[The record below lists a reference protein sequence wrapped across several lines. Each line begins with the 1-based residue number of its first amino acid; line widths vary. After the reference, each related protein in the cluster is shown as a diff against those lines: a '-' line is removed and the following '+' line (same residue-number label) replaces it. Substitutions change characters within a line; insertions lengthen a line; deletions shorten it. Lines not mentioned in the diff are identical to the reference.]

1 MNRSPRRPGGAPPLA
16 RTTGN
21 QFAPLDVAVL
31 AGLASMW
38 GFSFLFIKVA
48 VAAMSPLWVVG
59 VRTSV
64 GALVLLV
71 ILRLRRRMLPRDPA
85 TWGRLLVLAT
95 LGNAIPWGLL
105 AWAEQFIPSGLAAVI
120 NALTPSST
128 LLVAA
133 AIGLERLT
141 GRRIAGLALALG
153 GTLLAV
159 WTELGTP
166 GRGAAAV
173 AVVLAT
179 VCYGGAAVFAKRKV
193 SGTHPPL
200 VIATGQVLLAALI
213 SLPLAVV
220 VGPMPLGAA
229 VTPAVIA
236 SVLALG
242 GLGTGAAFFL
252 FYTLIARVGAT
263 NAAMV
268 TYLVPVVGVAAGALL
283 LAEPVGV
290 NLVVGAALIVGGIWL
305 AQREHTPTPVEQLE
319 EASA

>member
-1 MNRSPRRPGGAPPLA
+1 MTHHSPRRVAGPSPASRA
-16 RTTGN
+16 AN
-21 QFAPLDVAVL
+21 QFAPVDVAVIT
-31 AGLASMW
+31 ALASMW

-48 VAAMSPLWVVG
+48 VAVMSPLWIVG
-59 VRTSV
+59 VRTGV

-71 ILRLRRRMLPRDPA
+71 ILRLRRRALPRDRA

-133 AIGLERLT
+133 AVGLERLT

-159 WTELGTP
+159 WTELGSP

-173 AVVLAT
+173 AVVVAT
-179 VCYGGAAVFAKRKV
+179 VCYGAAAVFAKRFV

-200 VIATGQVLLAALI
+200 VIATGQVGLAALL
-213 SLPLAVV
+213 SLPLAAIVGPTPTPAELGPAV
-220 VGPMPLGAA
+220 VGSVVALGA
-229 VTPAVIA
+229 
-236 SVLALG
+236 
-242 GLGTGAAFFL
+242 LGTGAAFFL

-268 TYLVPVVGVAAGALL
+268 TYLVPVVGVAAGGLL
-283 LAEPVGV
+283 LGEAVGPT
-290 NLVVGAALIVGGIWL
+290 LVLGASLIVGGIWL
-305 AQREHTPTPVEQLE
+305 AQRERAPVPEEALE
-319 EASA
+319 EAST